1 MANHQESRGNQAR
14 KRPHRGPGELQDLR
28 RKVWQAVLE
37 AEALLMRPRASI
49 STKLRAIHALTQ
61 VAMAYQRIVQGT
73 ELEDRVAALEA
84 AVQRRRNGY
93 HVAQ

>member
-1 MANHQESRGNQAR
+1 
-14 KRPHRGPGELQDLR
+14 
-28 RKVWQAVLE
+28 
-37 AEALLMRPRASI
+37 MRPRASI

-84 AVQRRRNGY
+84 AVQRRGNGY
-93 HVAQ
+93 HVAR